1 MALLEKV
8 DVDWLNRQPV
18 YLQFAHGHGGHHK
31 TRRED
36 FVAMLCVT
44 GQIALVDG
52 VLKHAGRVPD
62 TISLDEAQ
70 QSARVCAI
78 NLITQLNAACNG
90 DLERVVRCVKLGGFV
105 ACDSSFVDHPKV
117 INGASD
123 LMAAVFGDKVPHAR
137 FAVGASSLPLGAS
150 VEVDAVFEIR

>member
-1 MALLEKV
+1 MSGKITDTLEELGISLPPAPAPQGNYV
-8 DVDWLNRQPV
+8 PYV
-18 YLQFAHGHGGHHK
+18 
-31 TRRED
+31 
-36 FVAMLCVT
+36 VT
-44 GQIALVDG
+44 GNLVFLAGQIALVDG

-62 TISLDEAQ
+62 AISLDEAQ
-70 QSARVCAI
+70 RSARVCAI

-123 LMAAVFGDKVPHAR
+123 LMAAVFGDKAPHAR

-150 VEVDAVFEIR
+150 VEVDAVFEVR